1 MASLESA
8 VSVLRC
14 YSTTCTELT
23 VTEVA
28 QTLGMPKSNVSRLL
42 RSMRDVG
49 LLDSARDGRGYSP
62 GLMLVGFGQVAS
74 AGHSLG
80 LRADA
85 AVARLTDQSGHSGYV
100 SARVGTFVVGL
111 THHTGRNPL
120 QVGVPLGGH
129 RLAIDACATGRSMLA
144 TLTDDAVVSLLGG
157 EVSRVTPQSPATMAE
172 LLDRLAMVRECGY
185 AESHNEAGKGVG
197 AIAVAVSDERTAEVL
212 SVCLT
217 FPEATV
223 EQAERRFLTQQL
235 LQAKT
240 DITRNSHER

>member
-14 YSTTCTELT
+14 YSTTCVELT
-23 VTEVA
+23 VTEIA
-28 QTLGMPKSNVSRLL
+28 QRLSLPKSNVSRLL

-62 GLMLVGFGQVAS
+62 GVMLVGFGQVAS

-85 AVARLTDQSGHSGYV
+85 EVARLTGQSGHSGYV
-100 SARVGTFVVGL
+100 SARVGTFMVGL

-129 RLAIDACATGRSMLA
+129 RLAIDACATGRALLA
-144 TLTDDAVVSLLGG
+144 TWPDDEVIHLLDGN
-157 EVSRVTPQSPATMAE
+157 VSRATPQSPATMGE
-172 LLDRLAMVRECGY
+172 LLERLAQIRDCGY

-197 AIAVAVSDERTAEVL
+197 AIAVAVTDERTAEVL
-212 SVCLT
+212 SICLT
-217 FPEATV
+217 FPEANV
-223 EQAERRFLTQQL
+223 EQSERRFLTEQL
-235 LQAKT
+235 LQART